1 MSYQLLQGDCLKIL
15 PTLPAGSVQCCVTS
29 PPYYGLRDY
38 GNDAQIG
45 LEETPAAYVEKLVA
59 VFRDVWRVLA
69 DDGVVFLNLGD
80 SYFGSGKGRNADGS
94 HQGGGKQGTNRGT
107 VEGKLFKTGRAND
120 RHVASYGTSDKAPE
134 GYQVS
139 DCLCGNLC
147 DVCRVVYQS
156 RKSHTYDLL
165 GPMLIASL
173 SLPNL
178 GHKGFE
184 IGHAPTWD
192 SRHLAYRILPAIRDL
207 LHSPDHAGE
216 LLPSVL
222 GSMPDE
228 FSRQLLDVCLQRDSR
243 GECLLCARTLADCA
257 LESVRMSPCPCAQGL
272 GSSSIQDSL
281 RNTNGKASIACSS
294 DYHIGDKVFDLPYPH
309 YTTTSH
315 QWQLKPKDLIGIP
328 WRVAFALQEDGWYLR
343 SDIIWAKPNA
353 MPESVTDRC
362 TRSHEYVFMLTK
374 SGRYYYDAD
383 AIKEPAGEHIGRAAT
398 FARSGAVSEHIL
410 PGQSAAQHRPDRV
423 SKQRGHGRRHDGF
436 NDRWDAMTK
445 AEQQAGM
452 RNKRDVWTVAP
463 SAYSGAHF
471 ATMPPDLAAPCILA
485 GSRPGDTVLDPFSGS
500 GTTGESALR
509 YGRQYV
515 GIELNPDYIQLAHK
529 RIAPYAAQMQ
539 LFQEPAHAAV

>member
-1 MSYQLLQGDCLKIL
+1 MDYVLHEGDCLKTL
-15 PTLPAGSVQCCVTS
+15 PTLSAKSIQCCVTS
-29 PPYYGLRDY
+29 PPYFGLRDY

-328 WRVAFALQEDGWYLR
+328 WRVAFALQDDGWYLR
-343 SDIIWAKPNA
+343 SDVIWHKPNP
-353 MPESVTDRC
+353 MPESVTDRP
-362 TRSHEYVFMLTK
+362 TKAHEYVFLLTK
-374 SGRYYYDAD
+374 QAKYYYDAD
-383 AIKEPAGEHIGRAAT
+383 AIKEPFSDERMGNPGAYKWSYANDPTTGKGIRGSGGPSIKLQDQGWNAAGEIKG
-398 FARSGAVSEHIL
+398 
-410 PGQSAAQHRPDRV
+410 
-423 SKQRGHGRRHDGF
+423 
-436 NDRWDAMTK
+436 
-445 AEQQAGM
+445 
-452 RNKRDVWTVAP
+452 RNKRSVWSIP
-463 SAYSGAHF
+463 SQPYSGAHF
-471 ATMPPDLAAPCILA
+471 ATMPPALVEPCILA
-485 GSRPGDTVLDPFSGS
+485 GSRKGDTILDPFMGS
-500 GTTGESALR
+500 GTVGAVAIQH
-509 YGRQYV
+509 GRKFV
-515 GIELNPDYIQLAHK
+515 GCELNPNYIELAQK
-529 RIAPYAAQMQ
+529 RISDSDPYHRPIAIGKASDSEDLP
-539 LFQEPAHAAV
+539 LFALA